1 MHYTYYI
8 ESWHDPPQRIKNQK
22 KEHEMTEETKELTE
36 LAAAVGVYQ
45 EETRARKI
53 AEWVYDASTVFAGIA
68 TFYLVLMMVAMWS

>member
-1 MHYTYYI
+1 MRTTLSLVTI
-8 ESWHDPPQRIKNQK
+8 RRNGPKTK
-22 KEHEMTEETKELTE
+22 KEHEMSEETKELTE

>member
-1 MHYTYYI
+1 M
-8 ESWHDPPQRIKNQK
+8 S
-22 KEHEMTEETKELTE
+22 EEIKELTE
-36 LAAAVGVYQ
+36 LAVAVGVYR

>member
-1 MHYTYYI
+1 M
-8 ESWHDPPQRIKNQK
+8 S
-22 KEHEMTEETKELTE
+22 EETKDLTE

-53 AEWVYDASTVFAGIA
+53 DEWVYDASTVFAGIA

>member
-1 MHYTYYI
+1 
-8 ESWHDPPQRIKNQK
+8 
-22 KEHEMTEETKELTE
+22 MTEETKELTE

-68 TFYLVLMMVAMWS
+68 TFYIALMMVAMWS